1 MFESW
6 SCLIL
11 FDKNKIESFFNDT
24 TSSPKKEVVTK
35 HTRIIRRTKLLLPC
49 IAAALIGL
57 LIAFPS
63 LQSSYDF
70 SIDITSPK
78 KGELEK
84 LHIENTIFYITDKD
98 NKINNF
104 TAKNIDETEPGSKL
118 VKLINPEGTLPGS
131 DESWINIKSPVGFF
145 NQTDNILDLTDNV
158 EMFYSDG
165 MNAETEALT
174 FDFNN
179 AKGYGTKPV
188 TAEGTFGN
196 LQSEG
201 FEFYSKKNILI
212 FTGKTNINIR
222 EESLKGNN

>member
-1 MFESW
+1 M
-6 SCLIL
+6 
-11 FDKNKIESFFNDT
+11 FDKNKIESFFNDP
-24 TSSPKKEVVTK
+24 SSSAPKEETLAK
-35 HTRIIRRTKLLLPC
+35 HTKIIRRAKLLLPC

-63 LQSSYDF
+63 LQNSYDF
-70 SIDITSPK
+70 NLDITSPK
-78 KGELEK
+78 MGELEK
-84 LHIENTIFYITDKD
+84 LHIENTVFYITDKD

-118 VKLINPEGTLPGS
+118 VKLINPEGTLPGA
-131 DESWINIKSPVGFF
+131 DENWINIKSPVGFF
-145 NQTDNILDLTDNV
+145 NQTDNILDLTENV

-179 AKGYGTKPV
+179 SKGYGNKPV

-201 FEFYSKKNILI
+201 FEFYSKDNILI
-212 FTGKTNINIR
+212 FTGKTYIKIR